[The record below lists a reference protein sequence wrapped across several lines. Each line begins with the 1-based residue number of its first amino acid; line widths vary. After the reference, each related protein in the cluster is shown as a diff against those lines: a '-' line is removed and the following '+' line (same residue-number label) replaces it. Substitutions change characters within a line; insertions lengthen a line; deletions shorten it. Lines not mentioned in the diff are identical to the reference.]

1 MWESGGWDAGQTIKS
16 SKANDC
22 ELAIT
27 ALLKYCMGQWLIV
40 VLLSACDP
48 VWRAASKFPREDV
61 EPVSRCRV
69 ARFCCRRR
77 GTMIAKFSSL
87 NRANAGSQAGSGNL
101 DSGGRVFSNP
111 ANAGDHHLMDRDVR
125 STSLAAAERADSSAG
140 CRKPQQTS
148 WHLGTP
154 IGAISGDGIHGTR
167 VS

>member
-1 MWESGGWDAGQTIKS
+1 MWESGGWDTGQTIKS

-101 DSGGRVFSNP
+101 DSGGRLFSNP
-111 ANAGDHHLMDRDVR
+111 ANAGDHHLMDRAVR
-125 STSLAAAERADSSAG
+125 PSPRRNAPILQPATGSLSKRA
-140 CRKPQQTS
+140 
-148 WHLGTP
+148 GT
-154 IGAISGDGIHGTR
+154 
-167 VS
+167 